1 MLKYRALHV
10 ISTQHPLPVSELKK
24 KKPKMNPHYAVFRR
38 VTESGSH
45 HRLITRPFLNKYK
58 KRETNDWSGA
68 TRRVR
73 CAFVKRAMHPPAI
86 LNLEWH
92 STPTEWPIHA
102 SADKNAII

>member
-45 HRLITRPFLNKYK
+45 RRLITRPFLNKYK
-58 KRETNDWSGA
+58 KRGTKRLEWCDT
-68 TRRVR
+68 T
-73 CAFVKRAMHPPAI
+73 RAMRICQTRDAPARH
-86 LNLEWH
+86 LE
-92 STPTEWPIHA
+92 SGVAFDT
-102 SADKNAII
+102 D